1 MQLVTSRMDIRV
13 LGKERNVSVAIKKD
27 ISAETR
33 SVQRVTELAECA
45 VLLAISKLN
54 VPELV
59 SVVVVAP
66 DPEGIKVAEVLTEEE
81 ILGVEVDV
89 VVVVVVEGHKKKTL
103 WLTGIRAKSLPDR
116 FSIVPNL
123 HLLSVVI

>member
-1 MQLVTSRMDIRV
+1 MQFVTSWMKIRI

-27 ISAETR
+27 ISVETR

-59 SVVVVAP
+59 SVVVVVP
-66 DPEGIKVAEVLTEEE
+66 DPEEIKVAEVLTVEEE

-89 VVVVVVEGHKKKTL
+89 VVVVGGRKKQTL
-103 WLTGIRAKSLPDR
+103 CPTEITAKSLPDR
-116 FSIVPNL
+116 FSIVLNL
-123 HLLSVVI
+123 HLLWSR